1 MASTTD
7 AKTAATT
14 VVEDFLDEDQEVP
27 GQKYV
32 LLSFLSPENVLAKK
46 DQFFFE
52 RFLKHYEI
60 DWRVKGLEK
69 FLAGTVLK
77 INESLDGHA
86 AALEKAG
93 DISGAD
99 LVRGNRIR
107 VDNIMDTY
115 QDFIRKNQK
124 EVNKNKIVEAWDDFL
139 FNNRE
144 KLEYEFHAAEDFRTT
159 VRGLKVRAVTGTTK
173 EAEIRA
179 KKLQQKDKYHNIFI
193 GEVGK
198 WLPWDPAPAQVG
210 EQQYAEERLNTLMKK
225 YKENEDDKEKF
236 FEERKKG
243 SAPAKKVFGGAGAVE
258 DAASGGAAAAGAGE
272 SSGYDAMFGAAGDL
286 ALQRKMEQK
295 KVIEVVSGD
304 ADAAAGD
311 AAAGGAAGVAESK
324 ED

>member
-1 MASTTD
+1 MASTD
-7 AKTAATT
+7 AKTAAPAP

-46 DQFFFE
+46 DHFFFE

-69 FLAGTVLK
+69 YLAGTVLK

-115 QDFIRKNQK
+115 QEFIRKNQK

-258 DAASGGAAAAGAGE
+258 DSAAGGAAAASAGE

-304 ADAAAGD
+304 AAAGD
-311 AAAGGAAGVAESK
+311 AGVAESK

>member
-1 MASTTD
+1 MASTD
-7 AKTAATT
+7 AKTAASATP

-46 DQFFFE
+46 DHFFFE

-86 AALEKAG
+86 AALEKTG

-115 QDFIRKNQK
+115 QEFIRKNQK

-144 KLEYEFHAAEDFRTT
+144 KLEAEFHAAEDFRTT

-243 SAPAKKVFGGAGAVE
+243 SAPAKKVFGGSVE
-258 DAASGGAAAAGAGE
+258 DGMAAEGGAAAAAG

-304 ADAAAGD
+304 ATDG
-311 AAAGGAAGVAESK
+311 GVAESK

>member
-1 MASTTD
+1 MASTD
-7 AKTAATT
+7 AKTAAPAAAP

-46 DQFFFE
+46 DHFFFE

-69 FLAGTVLK
+69 YLAGTVLK

-115 QDFIRKNQK
+115 QEFIRKNQK

-258 DAASGGAAAAGAGE
+258 DSAAGGAAAGE
-272 SSGYDAMFGAAGDL
+272 GSSGYDAMFGAAGDL

-295 KVIEVVSGD
+295 KVIEVVSSD
-304 ADAAAGD
+304 ANES
-311 AAAGGAAGVAESK
+311 GGAAGVAESK